1 MSDMICNRRIKAFE
15 FRYFI
20 ILWMI
25 VPMVSLLIGS
35 CSRTENQDE
44 GLNSENEEAS
54 YVPNRMNAQQL
65 LAIAVD
71 KSFENSSKPQLPTK
85 GLVSGMNRYQTVAGT
100 DNILH
105 ISYPYDY
112 IKIYDV
118 VKFSCAG
125 VKNPL
130 VQEICGDG
138 ELEVFIAGFALF
150 LSTEEEKADVKSS
163 NVDESILRNMMTG
176 REPMIVFKSD
186 LGIYS
191 CIANSGGVIDATDI
205 INSGYHIDF
214 SSHKYLSDKALEKN
228 FLYPIFEFIVTSEN
242 GKVSLGTMGTDEDY
256 STTVYDSKIPLSNQ
270 QTVSPQ
276 ELFSLV
282 ELSSNIPEVS
292 LQCEVTEL
300 NENYFTVTAGKDFNL
315 ERVYYD
321 EYTEFIIGG
330 KTATDAD
337 IAVGNIIN
345 VTFGKLYENYNPKS
359 VIANKISYP

>member
-1 MSDMICNRRIKAFE
+1 MICNRRIKAFE
-15 FRYFI
+15 FRSFI

-44 GLNSENEEAS
+44 GLNSENEEAP
-54 YVPNRMNAQQL
+54 YVPNRTNVQQL
-65 LAIAVD
+65 LAIAVN
-71 KSFENSSKPQLPTK
+71 KSFENGFNQPVSTK
-85 GLVSGMNRYQTVAGT
+85 AFVSDMSRYQPVAGE
-100 DNILH
+100 DHVLH

-118 VKFSCAG
+118 VRFSCAG
-125 VKNPL
+125 VKSPL
-130 VQEICGDG
+130 VEAICGDG
-138 ELEVFIAGFALF
+138 EIEVLIADFALF
-150 LSTEEEKADVKSS
+150 VNPEEADADA
-163 NVDESILRNMMTG
+163 DENMMIG
-176 REPMIVFKSD
+176 EPMIVFKSE

-191 CIANSGGVIDATDI
+191 CIANGGGLTDATDI
-205 INSGYHIDF
+205 SSDYYTEF
-214 SSHKYLSDKALEKN
+214 SSHKYLSDKALEK
-228 FLYPIFEFIVTSEN
+228 EFIYPVFQFIVKYEN
-242 GKVSLGTMGTDEDY
+242 GKVTLKTTGTNEEY
-256 STTVYDSKIPLSNQ
+256 STTVYADEIPLSNQ
-270 QTVSPQ
+270 QAVSPQ

-282 ELSSNIPEVS
+282 ELGSNIPEAS

-300 NENYFTVTAGKDFNL
+300 NENYFTVKTGSDFNL
-315 ERVYYD
+315 ESVYYD

-359 VIANKISYP
+359 VIANGISYP